1 MIGDVLL
8 RATGLTKTYGSL
20 VALANA
26 SLTVKA
32 GEVRSL
38 VGANGAGKSTLIKI
52 ITGAV
57 RPNAGQIEIDGRAVE
72 TGDPARM
79 LAHGVACIYQHSNLV
94 PAMSVLDN
102 LYLGRQPTRGWGV
115 LDRRR
120 QREEAQELLR
130 LRQIDL
136 DLDAKVQDLPTVK
149 RKEVEIAKA
158 LALNARILLM
168 DEPTAWLSYRD
179 VARLFETIR
188 TLKASGVAIV
198 YISHMLDELYAI
210 CDTVTIL
217 RDGRVVEDCAVADIS
232 RGELLHKFI
241 GERLAAEASD
251 RSRRRRSSAVVG
263 EPRLVCRGLA
273 RVGAFENVS
282 FEVRSG
288 ELFCITG
295 LVGSKR
301 SELVRAIFGADA
313 FDAGDLIVEGIP
325 INPKSPIEMIQ
336 RGLGF
341 VPEDRHRD
349 GLMLRMTVEQ
359 NVAMAALDLFSKF
372 GLLRRRRI
380 ALGVTNQ
387 ISRLSVSPADPRIE
401 ARKLSGGNQQK
412 ILIGKWLVREPRILI
427 LDEPTVGVDVGAKG
441 EIYAILRALK
451 EAGTAILVVSS
462 DMEEVMT
469 ISDRIMVMRSGR
481 VEGVYEAENVTERE
495 IVERVGG
502 A

>member
-1 MIGDVLL
+1 VSGDVLL
-8 RATGLTKTYGSL
+8 RATGLTKTYGSFM
-20 VALANA
+20 ALADA

-52 ITGAV
+52 LTGAV
-57 RPNAGQIEIDGRAVE
+57 RPNAGQIAINGKTVE

-79 LAHGVACIYQHSNLV
+79 LAHGVACIYQHSNLA

-102 LYLGRQPTRGWGV
+102 IYLGRQPTRGWGL

-120 QREEAQELLR
+120 QRQDAESLLK
-130 LRQIDL
+130 LRKIDL
-136 DLDAKVQDLPTVK
+136 DLDAKVRDLPTVK

-168 DEPTAWLSYRD
+168 DEPTAWLSHSD

-188 TLKASGVAIV
+188 ALKASGVAIV
-198 YISHMLDELYAI
+198 YISHVLDELYAI

-232 RGELLHKFI
+232 RGALLRKFI

-251 RSRRRRSSAVVG
+251 RSKRRRSSGVAR
-263 EPRLVCRGLA
+263 EARLVCLGLC
-273 RVGAFENVS
+273 RTGAFENVS

-288 ELFCITG
+288 EIFCITG
-295 LVGSKR
+295 LIGSKR

-313 FDAGDLIVEGIP
+313 FDAGELIVEGVPVRPKTP
-325 INPKSPIEMIQ
+325 IAMIR

-349 GLMLRMTVEQ
+349 GLMLTMSVKR
-359 NVAMAALDLFSKF
+359 NLAMAALDLFSKF
-372 GLLRRRRI
+372 GLLHRRRM
-380 ALGVTNQ
+380 ALGAARQ
-387 ISRLSVSPADPRIE
+387 IADLSVSPADPHIE
-401 ARKLSGGNQQK
+401 TRKLSGGNQQK
-412 ILIGKWLVREPRILI
+412 ILIGKWLLRKPRILI
-427 LDEPTVGVDVGAKG
+427 LDEPTVGVDVGAKA
-441 EIYAILRALK
+441 EVYAILRALK
-451 EAGTAILVVSS
+451 ADGTAVLVVSS
-462 DMEEVMT
+462 DMEEVMS
-469 ISDRIMVMRSGR
+469 IADRIMVMRAGR
-481 VEGVYEAENVTERE
+481 VEGIYDADRVTERE